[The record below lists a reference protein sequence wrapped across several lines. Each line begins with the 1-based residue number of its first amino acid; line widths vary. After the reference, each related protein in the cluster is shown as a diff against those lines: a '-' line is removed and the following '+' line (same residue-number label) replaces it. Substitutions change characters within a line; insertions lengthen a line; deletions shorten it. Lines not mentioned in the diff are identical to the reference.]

1 MGGKEGAAIGG
12 ILLTAMYH
20 IFQSLGA
27 SVTRLGDI
35 FVVWT
40 TFKTCGND
48 FLAQIAHIIG
58 LFLKK
63 CHFSSQGIFGQL
75 FTDIGQL

>member
-1 MGGKEGAAIGG
+1 
-12 ILLTAMYH
+12 MYH

-58 LFLKK
+58 LFLKSVIFLVK
-63 CHFSSQGIFGQL
+63 VFLGNFLQTLGNFKLKPAGHPAWSSKI
-75 FTDIGQL
+75 